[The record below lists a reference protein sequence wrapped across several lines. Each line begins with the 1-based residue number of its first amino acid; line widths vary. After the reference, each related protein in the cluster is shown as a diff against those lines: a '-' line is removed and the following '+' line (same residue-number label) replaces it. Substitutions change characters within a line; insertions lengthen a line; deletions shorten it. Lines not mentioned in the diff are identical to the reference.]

1 MIGYL
6 KLIGVKMSYF
16 NIVAATNENTVV
28 TEYIPEQRTAD
39 TYQSE
44 AELEM
49 DFIRRLGELGYE
61 YLTIHK
67 EDDLIEN
74 LRTQLETLNSYSFT
88 DSEWKSF
95 FIEYIANANEGIV
108 EKTKTIQEDNV
119 KNLKRDDGTT
129 KNITLIDKKNI
140 HNNSLQVINQYEADT
155 GKRQNR

>member
-119 KNLKRDDGTT
+119 KKDR
-129 KNITLIDKKNI
+129 K
-140 HNNSLQVINQYEADT
+140 SVV
-155 GKRQNR
+155 

>member
-1 MIGYL
+1 
-6 KLIGVKMSYF
+6 MSYF